1 MHELIKIAENVPL
14 APLTTLG
21 VGGPAR
27 YFAECST
34 ESEVFAAV
42 DFAENRHLDLFV
54 LGGGSNLLVADTGF
68 DGLVARI
75 DLRGIVKHE
84 SVNNEVFIDAGAGE
98 DWDAF
103 VAFAVENELAG
114 IECMSG
120 IPGKVGGTPVQNVG
134 AYGQEVAE
142 TIVKVRC
149 LDRRTKQIVELS
161 KDECGFS
168 YRKSIFNSSERDRYV
183 VLNVTFRLISGGE
196 PQLKY
201 KELIDHFHGTTPNVS
216 DVREAVI
223 SIRRRK
229 SMIIESGDPNSR
241 SAGSFFKNPIV
252 SDEAYRSL
260 ANANDVIVPHFAA
273 GMAQV
278 KIPAAWLI
286 EQAGFQ
292 KGFRLGNAGI
302 SSKHSLALVNRGGA
316 SADEIVSLMK
326 SIQSEVLKKFGI
338 DLHPEP
344 VFLGF

>member
-1 MHELIKIAENVPL
+1 MHELIKIAQNVSL

-27 YFAECST
+27 FFAECGT

-42 DFAENRHLDLFV
+42 DFAENHGLGLFA

-84 SVNNEVFIDAGAGE
+84 SVNNEVFIDVAAGE

-103 VAFAVENELAG
+103 VAIAVENDLAG

-149 LDRRTKQIVELS
+149 LDRRTKRIVELS
-161 KDECGFS
+161 NDECGFS
-168 YRKSIFNSSERDRYV
+168 YRKSIFNSVARDRYI
-183 VLNVTFRLISGGE
+183 VLSVTFRLTPGGE

-201 KELIDHFHGTTPNVS
+201 EELIDHFHGTTTTIS

-260 ANANDVIVPHFAA
+260 AKENDVIVPHFAA

-302 SSKHSLALVNRGGA
+302 SSNHSLAIINRGGA
-316 SADEIVSLMK
+316 SADEIVGLVK
-326 SIQSEVLKKFGI
+326 SIQSEVFKKFGI